1 MIWFLDEPFSALD
14 PLIRRQM
21 QDEFLRLQ
29 RLLHKTIVFITHD
42 FLEAI
47 RLGDRIAIMNE
58 GEIVQI
64 GTPAEVILNPADDYV
79 AEFTKDVPRARVL
92 TVRAIMEPL
101 AGELDPGTAVPEDMT
116 LDDLLPRIVGQ
127 TEPLGVKDGDG
138 RLIGQVSRDVL
149 VRALASEKETVGS

>member
-1 MIWFLDEPFSALD
+1 M
-14 PLIRRQM
+14 
-21 QDEFLRLQ
+21 RLQ

-64 GTPAEVILNPADDYV
+64 GTPAEVILNPANDYV

-92 TVRAIMEPL
+92 TVQAIMEPL
-101 AGELDPGTAVPEDMT
+101 VGEPNPETAVPEDMT
-116 LDDLLPRIVGQ
+116 LDDLLPRIVGR
-127 TEPLGVKDGDG
+127 TEPLGVNDGDG
-138 RLIGQVSRDVL
+138 HLIGQVSRDVL
-149 VRALASEKETVGS
+149 VRALASEQETGS